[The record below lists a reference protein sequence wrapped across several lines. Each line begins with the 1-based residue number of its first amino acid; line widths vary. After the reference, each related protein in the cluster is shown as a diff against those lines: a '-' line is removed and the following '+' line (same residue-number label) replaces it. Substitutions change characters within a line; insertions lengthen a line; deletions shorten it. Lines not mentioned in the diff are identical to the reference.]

1 MLYKQK
7 NFFYLVK
14 EAFLRRY
21 FVVRIQG
28 HFMTNMENP
37 GRKILI
43 CDKLNLR
50 NSEKAISKPNIE
62 TETVGVRPI
71 ACEW

>member
-1 MLYKQK
+1 MLYKQMSFK
-7 NFFYLVK
+7 SRYGRSPPLVFCDPNPGTFHDK
-14 EAFLRRY
+14 
-21 FVVRIQG
+21 
-28 HFMTNMENP
+28 MENP

-62 TETVGVRPI
+62 IETVGVRPI
-71 ACEW
+71 A